1 MKMKRFK
8 DITSLRVV
16 TLVVLLAVHSMS
28 SSLWGTDKPNVIVI
42 MADDLGYSDLSCY
55 GGEIETPNIDRLAE
69 GGLRF
74 TGFKNTAVVHHQG
87 HPY

>member
-1 MKMKRFK
+1 M
-8 DITSLRVV
+8 

-28 SSLWGTDKPNVIVI
+28 SSLLGTEKPNVIVI

-55 GGEIETPNIDRLAE
+55 GGEIKHPILIGWRRRDYALQV
-69 GGLRF
+69 L
-74 TGFKNTAVVHHQG
+74 KILPVVHHQG